1 MFIVQDLHMVELED
15 FKYGGTNITAFR
27 LVDPNDELVQVM
39 MMVMLML
46 MLMML
51 MMLMMMM
58 LMMVMLMTVMI
69 RMMILMLMMQ
79 GVVMEWIQGETWH
92 KRINPFSG
100 KSIRVR
106 PA

>member
-1 MFIVQDLHMVELED
+1 MVELED

-27 LVDPNDELVQVM
+27 LVDPNDELVQVKMIAMLMIIMM
-39 MMVMLML
+39 MMVMMT
-46 MLMML
+46 MV
-51 MMLMMMM
+51 MMMM
-58 LMMVMLMTVMI
+58 MT
-69 RMMILMLMMQ
+69 MQ

-106 PA
+106 TFK